1 MFNKKDVVLG
11 KVSCNIRKGCFVECE
26 NGMVF
31 LPNYQFK
38 EGTKLFATII
48 KVPSLEEVGKYPVVI
63 LDSVC
68 YQDEYLVA

>member
-1 MFNKKDVVLG
+1 MFNKNDVVLG
-11 KVSCNIRKGCFVECE
+11 KVSCNIRKGCFIECE
-26 NGMVF
+26 NGTVF

-38 EGTKLFATII
+38 EGTKLFATVI
-48 KVPSLEEVGKYPVVI
+48 KVPSLEENGKYPVVA